1 MVTNPSSDAG
11 VNAFRFVTMFTVVMA
26 HSFWLFAPPL
36 GSAGNSGLL
45 LMTAQCAVPTFF
57 ITSGYLL
64 RWSEGDPFAVT
75 RWSVRKLIPLYVIW
89 AGLYTLF
96 AWIAGLGSF
105 VELVTTIGF
114 GVGTLPLWF
123 LPALALAL
131 SVISLSLRFLGLRR
145 TWLLAAGLGALAL
158 FNGAYQTFLGLE
170 ANPLR
175 GNVMLSPFLVL
186 CGVQIRLSG
195 PPRSLLWFGIAAVVA
210 YWLQILDDRLIATA
224 SGYAAGRAPHMTLAT
239 IPFALSVFLFGR
251 SLPSTPLVQ
260 WLAARKRY
268 LIVIYCVH
276 SMILTSFDFFPHGR
290 GLAMLFA
297 TTMAA
302 YALSLLVA
310 VMLSAGH
317 RQLREL
323 TRPRRRFAVANP
335 H

>member
-1 MVTNPSSDAG
+1 
-11 VNAFRFVTMFTVVMA
+11 MFTVVMA

-36 GSAGNSGLL
+36 GSGGNSGLL
-45 LMTAQCAVPTFF
+45 LVTAQCAVPTFF

-64 RWSEGDPFAVT
+64 RWRDGDPLAVT
-75 RWSVRKLIPLYVIW
+75 RWSLRKLIPLYVIW

-96 AWIAGLGSF
+96 AWIAGLGSLAH
-105 VELVTTIGF
+105 LVRTIGF

-145 TWLLAAGLGALAL
+145 TWILASGLAALAL
-158 FNGAYQTFLGLE
+158 FNGAYQTFLGFE

-175 GNVMLSPFLVL
+175 GNVMLAPFLVL
-186 CGVQIRLSG
+186 CGVQIRLSD
-195 PPRSLLWFGIAAVVA
+195 PPRSLLWFGIAALAA
-210 YWLQILDDRLIATA
+210 YWLQILDDRLITTA
-224 SGYAAGRAPHMTLAT
+224 SGYSAGRAPHTTLAT

-251 SLPSTPLVQ
+251 SLPPTSLVQ

-276 SMILTSFDFFPHGR
+276 SMILTTFDFVPHGR
-290 GLAMLFA
+290 GIAMLFA
-297 TTMAA
+297 TTTAA
-302 YALSLLVA
+302 YALSLIVA
-310 VMLSAGH
+310 FLLAQGH

-323 TRPRRRFAVANP
+323 ARPRSKFALANP
-335 H
+335 R